1 MPDFP
6 GLIPSTMADQRTITA
21 SASRLSARLFNYLS
35 IGTTLLSATLYTLGQ
50 TLGNTKLAF
59 LPLAMSLPPIM
70 IWVAA
75 SMFVYAAIAHHPN
88 LRVRHYNK
96 WAGYRY
102 YAIIGLLVVVAN
114 DAAHVVGWGGIWI
127 FFVLALVPWASY
139 DIWKAGR
146 EAWQD
151 TIIEANAND

>member
-1 MPDFP
+1 MRGFLAQPP
-6 GLIPSTMADQRTITA
+6 TMADTKTISAA
-21 SASRLSARLFNYLS
+21 SCRLSARLFNYLS
-35 IGTTLLSATLYTLGQ
+35 IGTTLLSASLYSLGQ
-50 TLGNTKLAF
+50 LLGNTKVAF
-59 LPLAMSLPPIM
+59 LPLAMSLPPVM

-88 LRVRHYNK
+88 LRVQHFNK

-102 YAIIGLLVVVAN
+102 YAIIGLLTVVAN

-139 DIWKAGR
+139 DIWKAGK
-146 EAWQD
+146 EEWQD
-151 TIIEANAND
+151 TVYEAQ

>member
-1 MPDFP
+1 MRAFQFFS
-6 GLIPSTMADQRTITA
+6 LAMAEQKTITA
-21 SASRLSARLFNYLS
+21 TSSRFSARLFNYLS
-35 IGTTLLSATLYTLGQ
+35 IATTLVSASLYTLGSFM
-50 TLGNTKLAF
+50 TDKKMAF
-59 LPLAMSLPPIM
+59 LPLAMSLPPVM

-88 LRVRHYNK
+88 LRVRHFNK

-114 DAAHVVGWGGIWI
+114 DAAHLIGWGGIWV
-127 FFVLALVPWASY
+127 FFVLSLVPWSLY

-146 EAWQD
+146 EEWQD
-151 TIIEANAND
+151 TVIEVQHHD

>member
-1 MPDFP
+1 MRGSLASPF
-6 GLIPSTMADQRTITA
+6 TMADTKTISAA
-21 SASRLSARLFNYLS
+21 SSLLSARLFNYLS
-35 IGTTLLSATLYTLGQ
+35 IGTTLLSASLYSFGHL
-50 TLGNTKLAF
+50 LGNTQVAF

-88 LRVRHYNK
+88 LRVRHFNK

-102 YAIIGLLVVVAN
+102 YAIIGLLTVLAN
-114 DAAHVVGWGGIWI
+114 DAARVVGWGGIWI

-146 EAWQD
+146 EEWQD
-151 TIIEANAND
+151 TVYEAQ

>member
-1 MPDFP
+1 MTEMTEP
-6 GLIPSTMADQRTITA
+6 TIITGA
-21 SASRLSARLFNYLS
+21 SALRAARLFNYLS
-35 IGTTLLSATLYTLGQ
+35 IATTLLSASLYTLGQ

-59 LPLAMSLPPIM
+59 LPLAMSLPPVM

-88 LRVRHYNK
+88 LLARHYNK

-102 YAIIGLLVVVAN
+102 YAIIGLLTVVAN
-114 DAAHVVGWGGIWI
+114 DAAHWIGWGGIWA
-127 FFVLALVPWASY
+127 FFVIALVPWSMY

-146 EAWQD
+146 EDWQD
-151 TIIEANAND
+151 TIVETEQYD